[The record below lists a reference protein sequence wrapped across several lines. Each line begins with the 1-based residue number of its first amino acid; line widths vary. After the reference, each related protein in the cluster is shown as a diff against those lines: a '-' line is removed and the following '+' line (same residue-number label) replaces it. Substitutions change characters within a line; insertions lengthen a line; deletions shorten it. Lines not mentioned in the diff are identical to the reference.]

1 MRDADGNTAF
11 QQSVESERVFEP
23 EVAFQMVSMLSD
35 AIDRGTGAPA
45 RRLGVRFPVGGKTGT
60 TNDFK
65 DAWFVGFSSSLVAGV
80 WVGFDT
86 PETIGRDAY
95 GSRYALPI
103 WADFMQRAARVRPA
117 RVFERPAGLEE
128 EALCAITYVKPVDGC
143 PLYTE
148 YFKEGDDVPGR
159 LCTLH
164 QGSIRQRVTRTV
176 QGWMAEMGRRVRG
189 IFR

>member
-1 MRDADGNTAF
+1 
-11 QQSVESERVFEP
+11 
-23 EVAFQMVSMLSD
+23 VSMLTD

-45 RRLGVRFPVGGKTGT
+45 RKLGVRFPAGGKTGS
-60 TNDFK
+60 TNEFK
-65 DAWFVGFSSSLVAGV
+65 DAWFVGFSSSIVAGV
-80 WVGFDT
+80 WVGFDS
-86 PETIGRDAY
+86 PETIGKEAY

-103 WADFMQRAARVRPA
+103 WADFMQRASRVRPA
-117 RVFERPAGLEE
+117 RAFERPGGLEE
-128 EALCAITYVKPVDGC
+128 EHLCSVTYLKPVDGC
-143 PLYTE
+143 PLYSE
-148 YFKEGDDVPGR
+148 FFKEGDDVPGR

>member
-1 MRDADGNTAF
+1 
-11 QQSVESERVFEP
+11 
-23 EVAFQMVSMLSD
+23 MVSMLSD

-86 PETIGRDAY
+86 PETIGRDGY